1 MTSSLMNFFPK
12 PSCYPNQEEAMNS
25 IYKAIQDRKIIM
37 FEGACGTG
45 KTLSALVP
53 SLVAAR
59 KLGKV
64 VIIATNV
71 HQQMLQFI
79 EESRE
84 IRQKQDIKVAILKGK
99 KHMCPRDEDYETC
112 SVLREN
118 TYELIGKEREITE
131 MKSRLDLQQEFEPG
145 PDKAVSGSGRTMP
158 GEMDEL
164 EKRVREL
171 RDRHCSY
178 LYKVAISDIED
189 FSEWYYEDV
198 RTPEDLNEWAYER
211 GMCSYELVKRQMI
224 HADLII
230 CNYHHILNF
239 DILSN
244 LLGWIDRGLD
254 DVIMIFDEAHN
265 IESAARSDTYTPSSS
280 GSSFMQVKR

>member
-1 MTSSLMNFFPK
+1 MD
-12 PSCYPNQEEAMNS
+12 S
-25 IYKAIQDRKIIM
+25 IYKAILDRKIIM

-53 SLVAAR
+53 SLAAAQ

-84 IRQKQDIKVAILKGK
+84 IKQMQDIKVAVLKGK

-131 MKSRLDLQQEFEPG
+131 LESRLDLQQELEQG
-145 PDKAVSGSGRTMP
+145 PDKAASGSGRTMS
-158 GEMDEL
+158 GELSGM

-178 LYKVAISDIED
+178 LYKV
-189 FSEWYYEDV
+189 
-198 RTPEDLNEWAYER
+198 
-211 GMCSYELVKRQMI
+211 
-224 HADLII
+224 
-230 CNYHHILNF
+230 
-239 DILSN
+239 
-244 LLGWIDRGLD
+244 
-254 DVIMIFDEAHN
+254 
-265 IESAARSDTYTPSSS
+265 
-280 GSSFMQVKR
+280 